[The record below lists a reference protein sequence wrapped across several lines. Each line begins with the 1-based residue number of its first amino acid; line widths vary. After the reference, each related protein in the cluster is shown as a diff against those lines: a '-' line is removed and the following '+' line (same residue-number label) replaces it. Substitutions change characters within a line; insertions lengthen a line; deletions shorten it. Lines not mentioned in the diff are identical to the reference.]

1 MLVDNEAEGADAVA
15 GAGTAAREYLMILLL
30 AGVGLL
36 LAAFV
41 AFAPWL
47 PHADT
52 GDSRG
57 RVVELH
63 HPGPP
68 SPPHPKLKLAGS

>member
-1 MLVDNEAEGADAVA
+1 LLVDNEVEGADAVA

-68 SPPHPKLKLAGS
+68 SPPHPELKLAGF

>member
-1 MLVDNEAEGADAVA
+1 
-15 GAGTAAREYLMILLL
+15 
-30 AGVGLL
+30 
-36 LAAFV
+36 
-41 AFAPWL
+41 L

-68 SPPHPKLKLAGS
+68 SPPHPELKLAGS